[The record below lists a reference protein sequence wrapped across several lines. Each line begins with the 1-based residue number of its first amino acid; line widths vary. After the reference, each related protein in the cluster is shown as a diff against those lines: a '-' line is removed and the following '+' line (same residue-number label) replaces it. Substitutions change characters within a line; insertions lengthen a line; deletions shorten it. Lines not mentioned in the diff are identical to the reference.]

1 VSRSP
6 IRAVL
11 FDFAGT
17 LWSDRTLRDV
27 HLDQL
32 RFIARA
38 ADIEAD
44 DAALRA
50 AYRQGMGRA
59 ARERF
64 GQPCYSHR
72 DLFAAAFRGTAAA
85 LGSSIDAATAN
96 EAVDRQYRATLEHAA
111 LRPDARETIV
121 ALRARGIHTQIV
133 SNIDD
138 EQLRPMV
145 ERFAL
150 APLFDA
156 VTSSEEAASC
166 KPDAR
171 IYAHALAKARC
182 DAAQALFVG
191 DTIPHDVVGA
201 AAVGMTTAW
210 LTADAKP
217 EAIAGHP
224 ADHAIETLGV
234 VLAIVDG
241 RAG

>member
-1 VSRSP
+1 VSRPP

-11 FDFAGT
+11 YDFAGT
-17 LWSDRTLRDV
+17 LWSDRALRDV
-27 HLDQL
+27 HLAQL
-32 RFIARA
+32 RFVASA
-38 ADIEAD
+38 AKVEAD

-50 AYRQGMGRA
+50 AYRQGMGLA

-72 DLFAAAFRGTAAA
+72 ALFASAFRELAAA

-111 LRPDARETIV
+111 LRSDARATLEE
-121 ALRARGIHTQIV
+121 LRRRGIHTQIV

-145 ERFAL
+145 ERFGL
-150 APLFDA
+150 ASLLDA
-156 VTSSEEAASC
+156 CTSSEEAGSC

-171 IYAHALAKARC
+171 IYAYALAKAGC
-182 DAAQALFVG
+182 VAEHALFIG
-191 DTIPHDVVGA
+191 DTIAHDVVGA
-201 AAVGMTTAW
+201 AAVGMATAW
-210 LTADAKP
+210 LTADARP
-217 EAIAGHP
+217 ETVAGHP
-224 ADHAIETLGV
+224 ADHAIEALGD